1 LRTDSGLIFKITIN
15 SFFYL
20 IIKSFELLYNIV
32 HTYLNDLFYKK
43 EINMSKIRA
52 IVLALLVSMFAF
64 FAGCDDDD
72 TVEEE
77 TPAGQE
83 VECVVSEEE
92 TCEEETP
99 AGEEVEAGEEP
110 VVEMDME
117 MPVEAGEMPDEMD
130 MEMPVEAGEE
140 VDPMPEAGAEEAS
153 EGGTQEST
161 EEAPVE
167 ETPAGEEGEPVD
179 PAPQAG
185 EPG

>member
-1 LRTDSGLIFKITIN
+1 
-15 SFFYL
+15 
-20 IIKSFELLYNIV
+20 
-32 HTYLNDLFYKK
+32 
-43 EINMSKIRA
+43 MSKIRA
-52 IVLALLVSMFAF
+52 FALALLVSMFAF

-83 VECVVSEEE
+83 VECVVTEDEDCME
-92 TCEEETP
+92 DP
-99 AGEEVEAGEEP
+99 AGEPVEAGEEP
-110 VVEMDME
+110 VEEMDME

-130 MEMPVEAGEE
+130 MEMPVEETPAGEE
-140 VDPMPEAGAEEAS
+140 VDPMPEAGAEEPA
-153 EGGTQEST
+153 EGGTQEAT

>member
-1 LRTDSGLIFKITIN
+1 
-15 SFFYL
+15 
-20 IIKSFELLYNIV
+20 
-32 HTYLNDLFYKK
+32 
-43 EINMSKIRA
+43 MSKIRA
-52 IVLALLVSMFAF
+52 FALALLVSMFAF

-72 TVEEE
+72 KSEED
-77 TPAGQE
+77 PQAGSE
-83 VECVVSEEE
+83 VECVVTEEE

-110 VVEMDME
+110 AEMDME
-117 MPVEAGEMPDEMD
+117 LPVEAGEMPDEMD
-130 MEMPVEAGEE
+130 MELPVEAGEE
-140 VDPMPEAGAEEAS
+140 ADPMPEAGAEEPA
-153 EGGTQEST
+153 EGGTQETT